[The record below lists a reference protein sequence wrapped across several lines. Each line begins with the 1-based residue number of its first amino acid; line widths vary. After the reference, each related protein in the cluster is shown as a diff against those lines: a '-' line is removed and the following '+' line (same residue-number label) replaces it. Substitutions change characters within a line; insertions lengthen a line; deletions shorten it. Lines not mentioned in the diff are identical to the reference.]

1 VNWKSYDLIF
11 FVDFEYYAPPGE
23 LPLVICMVVREFHTG
38 KTVRL
43 WEDELEN
50 MAEPPFPMGQNA
62 LYVAYYASAE
72 MGCHLVLNWPMPENL
87 LDLFAEFRALTN
99 GSTVPSGYGLLGA
112 MTFFGLDTMDA
123 SEKKEMRDLAIRGGP
138 FTQQEKEALLT
149 YCESDVLALDKV
161 FRQMASGLNMEYAL
175 IRGQYMKAAACI
187 EFNGVPVDTEMY
199 DLLREFWI
207 DIQDELIMK
216 IDKSYGVFE
225 GRVFKRDKFKQWLI
239 RNNMPWPILPSGE
252 IDLSDDTFKE
262 MARSYPNISPLREL
276 RQSLSGMRLSKLSI
290 GQDGRNR
297 CLLSAF
303 RARTGRNQPSN
314 SKFIYGPSTWLRGLI
329 KPSKGCGIAYVDWS
343 QQEFGIAAALS
354 MDPLMMDAY
363 ESGDPYL
370 AFAKQAGAVPPNG
383 DKKSYP
389 QERALFKACV
399 LAVQYGMG
407 ADSLSNRIGQPVIV
421 ARRLLSLHTETYK
434 VFWNWSD
441 ACLDYAMLHGKLW
454 TVFGWPIHVG
464 AKVNPRSLRNFPM
477 QANGAE
483 MLRIACCLASEQGI
497 KVCAPVHDAILIE
510 APLKDLDTAIHQ
522 TQKIMQAASEIV
534 LDGFK
539 LRTDVDVIKY
549 PDRYQDERGKKMW
562 DLVQDIV
569 RKKSCSSAIL

>member
-1 VNWKSYDLIF
+1 MNWKLYNSIW

-23 LPLVICMVVREFHTG
+23 LPSVLCMVAREFHTS
-38 KTVRL
+38 KTIRL
-43 WEDELEN
+43 WEDELKN
-50 MAEPPFPMGQNA
+50 MAEPPFSMGGDS

-72 MGCHLVLNWPMPENL
+72 MGCHLALNWPMPENL

-99 GSTVPSGYGLLGA
+99 GSMVPSGHSLLGA
-112 MTFFGLDTMDA
+112 LTFFGLDTMEA
-123 SEKKEMRDLAIRGGP
+123 SEKKEMRDLAMRGGP
-138 FTQQEKEALLT
+138 WTHQEKEALLK
-149 YCESDVLALDKV
+149 YCESDVLALDKL
-161 FRQMASGLNMEYAL
+161 FRQMASHLCMEYAL
-175 IRGQYMKAAACI
+175 IRGRYMKAAACI

-199 DLLREFWI
+199 GLLREFWI

-216 IDKSYGVFE
+216 IDKPYGVFE

-262 MARSYPNISPLREL
+262 MARSYPNVSPLREL

-314 SKFIYGPSTWLRGLI
+314 SKFIFGPSTWLRNLIQPHEGFGL
-329 KPSKGCGIAYVDWS
+329 AYSDWS

-354 MDPLMMDAY
+354 MDPLMLDAY
-363 ESGDPYL
+363 RSGDPYL
-370 AFAKQAGAVPPNG
+370 AFAKQAGIVPPNG
-383 DKKSYP
+383 DKKSHP
-389 QERALFKACV
+389 QERSLCKACV

-407 ADSLSNRIGQPVIV
+407 ADSLSNRIGRPVIE
-421 ARRLLSLHTETYK
+421 ARRLLRLHTETYK
-434 VFWNWSD
+434 VFWKWSD

-464 AKVNPRSLRNFPM
+464 AKVNPRSIRNFPM

-483 MLRIACCLASEQGI
+483 MLRIACCLATEQGI

-510 APLKDLDTAIHQ
+510 APLEELNTAIHQ
-522 TQKIMQAASEIV
+522 TQKIMQLAGEIV

-539 LRTDVDVIKY
+539 LRTDVDVVKY

-569 RKKSCSSAIL
+569 RNKSRNRVIL